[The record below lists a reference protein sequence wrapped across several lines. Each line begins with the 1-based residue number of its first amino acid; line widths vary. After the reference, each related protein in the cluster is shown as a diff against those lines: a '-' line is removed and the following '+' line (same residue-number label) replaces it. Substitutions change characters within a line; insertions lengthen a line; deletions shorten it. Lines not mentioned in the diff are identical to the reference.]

1 MCKYNALLM
10 GFMFEY
16 PLFFFQ
22 KSFLPK
28 WEGCLRCLAG
38 GQGVLSKWC
47 KNDKN
52 VVLSIRLWMN
62 CPSEWPLVVKEKRV
76 DKGKVDCYPHLSQ
89 KYLYLCK

>member
-1 MCKYNALLM
+1 M

-16 PLFFFQ
+16 PIFFFQ

-52 VVLSIRLWMN
+52 GVLSIRLWMN
-62 CPSEWPLVVKEKRV
+62 CPTEWPLVVKEKRV

>member
-1 MCKYNALLM
+1 M

-52 VVLSIRLWMN
+52 GVLIKHQIVNELSIWMTTCCQGEKSWQRKGRLLSA
-62 CPSEWPLVVKEKRV
+62 PFTKILV
-76 DKGKVDCYPHLSQ
+76 SM
-89 KYLYLCK
+89 